1 MFHAHTAQE
10 AAKAKKWMAHCI
22 ILHGMFVFFRGAH
35 NWQNRPLS
43 VILSARRDEKLKEVA
58 ERCSNTYIAA
68 RTKLSILPYDASQL
82 DRVKE
87 TVQAALSMANHRI
100 DVLILNAGVYQL
112 EPALSTSMETTQYLL
127 RVNFESPVA
136 LATQVIR
143 QDDWK
148 SRGRGQIV
156 AVTSLVA
163 RGPQSLTSS
172 YAASKAALRNYLFTL
187 STEEAGWLQVNVALP
202 GATRTNLWDS
212 LDTGSTTNTDH
223 AKANK
228 RARDEVKMS
237 PQRVARLILTGA
249 AGPSL
254 LFYEMFITKPI
265 GLVWVYLSLYTPTL
279 FYILVHV
286 IGYIRVQLWNQTG
299 SDTLDVPTL
308 LKSTIDML
316 MGRL

>member
-1 MFHAHTAQE
+1 
-10 AAKAKKWMAHCI
+10 
-22 ILHGMFVFFRGAH
+22 
-35 NWQNRPLS
+35 
-43 VILSARRDEKLKEVA
+43 
-58 ERCSNTYIAA
+58 
-68 RTKLSILPYDASQL
+68 
-82 DRVKE
+82 
-87 TVQAALSMANHRI
+87 VQAALSMANHRI

-148 SRGRGQIV
+148 SRGSGQIV

-172 YAASKAALRNYLFTL
+172 YAASKAALWNYLFTL
-187 STEEAGWLQVNVALP
+187 STEEAEWLQVNVALP

-212 LDTGSTTNTDH
+212 LDTGTTNTNN

-237 PQRVARLILTGA
+237 PQRVAQLILTGA

-265 GLVWVYLSLYTPTL
+265 GLVWVYLSLYTPNL
-279 FYILVHV
+279 FHILVHV

-316 MGRL
+316 MRRL